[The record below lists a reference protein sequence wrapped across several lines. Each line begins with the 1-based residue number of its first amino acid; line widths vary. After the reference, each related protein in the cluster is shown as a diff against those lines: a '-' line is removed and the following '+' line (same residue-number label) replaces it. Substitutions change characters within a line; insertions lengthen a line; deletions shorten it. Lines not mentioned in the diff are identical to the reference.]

1 MFDWLLQIFQDS
13 SFTLWGPFI
22 LLLVCGLGVPVPED
36 IILITA
42 GALSVADGRHWFEVA
57 AIMYIAVLG
66 GDSLVF
72 LVGKH
77 LGRRVR
83 NSRWVRKRIFTPRKQ
98 MLVQRKFDQ
107 YGTIVLFVGRFLP
120 GLRTPIFFTAGSM
133 KVPYWKFLTLD
144 GFAALISAPVFV
156 WIVHWLWIKF
166 SDNEVLFQEA
176 LKKTNEWTTFIVV
189 AIALLGLIAL
199 LLRIRSNHR
208 RRILIEK
215 NTSENQKKT
224 S

>member
-22 LLLVCGLGVPVPED
+22 LLLICGVGVPVPED

-42 GALSVADGRHWFEVA
+42 GALSVVDGRIWFEVA
-57 AIMYIAVLG
+57 IIMYIAVVG

-72 LVGKH
+72 FAGKH

-83 NSRWVRKRIFTPRKQ
+83 NNRWVRKRIFTPEKQ
-98 MLVQRKFDQ
+98 MMVQKKFNQ

-144 GFAALISAPVFV
+144 GSAALISAPVFV
-156 WIVHWLWIKF
+156 WLGHWLWSKF
-166 SDNEVLFQEA
+166 SDNEVLLQET
-176 LKKTNEWTTFIVV
+176 LKKTNEWTSLIVT
-189 AIALLGLIAL
+189 AIVLLGVIAIL
-199 LLRIRSNHR
+199 FKIRANR
-208 RRILIEK
+208 RKHILVEK
-215 NTSENQKKT
+215 HKEN